1 MIFPAFSCNCF
12 VNLSAIEQIVH
23 FSGMP
28 TAFVSDTITGE
39 MWIDFC
45 YKGWKFS
52 IHNPYGKYWFLLK
65 TANAQKPYCNKY
77 MIQAV

>member
-1 MIFPAFSCNCF
+1 MS
-12 VNLSAIEQIVH
+12 
-23 FSGMP
+23 

-45 YKGWKFS
+45 YKGWKFR